1 MRKMALTTRLCASVA
16 GFVVLV
22 ATLPAAPADARTFPG
37 SPRNDVLRGT
47 DKADVILGRAGNDRL
62 SGRGG
67 KDRLSGGPG
76 KDRLSGGP
84 GNDRLSGGPGN
95 DRLSG
100 GPGNDRVTGGPG
112 ADVLDC
118 AGGKDRAI
126 ADTLDKVRAS
136 CETVVGLPEADEPPP
151 QKQPPPQQPSPA
163 DLLSGEYTGDLVT
176 TIRYIA
182 DSGCVGEQ
190 TTRIPSRITI
200 RAPLQPLPTDLQ
212 TIGRDPNPI
221 NLILGQTDLL
231 GTIAPG
237 SISLSSS
244 ARLRFTSINS
254 SILHYWDLALNGTS
268 IAGRLVNDHAE
279 EAAAFN
285 LLAANIF
292 LGGLGCS
299 FPSQLA
305 IAEGATLTGTATP
318 QTIQLT
324 IQGNT
329 NDTFH
334 PFTAQ
339 ITANRA
345 G

>member
-1 MRKMALTTRLCASVA
+1 MLRTTRRSASLA
-16 GFVVLV
+16 GLAVLV
-22 ATLPAAPADARTFPG
+22 AVLSALPADARTLTG
-37 SPRNDVLRGT
+37 SSRADVLRGT
-47 DKADVILGRAGNDRL
+47 NKADVILGRDGNDRL
-62 SGRGG
+62 SGRRGA
-67 KDRLSGGPG
+67 DRLSGG
-76 KDRLSGGP
+76 K
-84 GNDRLSGGPGN
+84 GNDRLSGGAGK

-112 ADVLDC
+112 ADILAC
-118 AGGKDRAI
+118 AGGRDRAVADP
-126 ADTLDKVRAS
+126 ADTVRAS
-136 CETVVGLPEADEPPP
+136 CETVTGLPQKPQEPQNPVLPP
-151 QKQPPPQQPSPA
+151 VQSPA

-176 TIRYIA
+176 TIRYIPN
-182 DSGCVGEQ
+182 SGCAGEQ

-212 TIGRDPNPI
+212 TIGQDPNPI
-221 NLILGQTDLL
+221 NLILGQTDVL

-244 ARLRFTSINS
+244 ARLRFTPINS
-254 SILHYWDLALNGTS
+254 RILHYWNLALNGT
-268 IAGRLVNDHAE
+268 ALTGTLVDDHAE

-285 LLAANIF
+285 LLSANIF
-292 LGGLGCS
+292 LGFGTCN

-305 IAEGATLTGTATP
+305 IAEGAALTGTATP
-318 QTIQLT
+318 QTIQLQ

>member
-1 MRKMALTTRLCASVA
+1 MTWTTRLCASVA
-16 GFVVLV
+16 GLV
-22 ATLPAAPADARTFPG
+22 ALAAMLPAAPADARTFTG
-37 SPRNDVLRGT
+37 SPRADVLRGT
-47 DKADVILGRAGNDRL
+47 GKADVLLGRAGNDRL

-76 KDRLSGGP
+76 KDQLSGGP
-84 GNDRLSGGPGN
+84 GK

-118 AGGKDRAI
+118 AGGKDRAV
-126 ADTLDKVRAS
+126 ADTADTVRAS
-136 CETVVGLPEADEPPP
+136 CETVLGLPSTDEPPP
-151 QKQPPPQQPSPA
+151 QQQQQQQQTPQQPSPA

-176 TIRYIA
+176 TVRYLP
-182 DSGCVGEQ
+182 GQLCVGEHTAQ
-190 TTRIPSRITI
+190 IPSRITI
-200 RAPLQPLPTDLQ
+200 RQPLQPLPSDLQ

-221 NLILGQTDLL
+221 NLILGQLDLL
-231 GTIAPG
+231 GNIAPG
-237 SISLSSS
+237 SINLASA
-244 ARLRFTSINS
+244 ARLRFTPINS
-254 SILHYWDLALNGTS
+254 RILHYWNLGINGTT
-268 IAGRLVNDHAE
+268 ITGTLVDDHAG
-279 EAAAFN
+279 EAAGFN
-285 LLAANIF
+285 LLGALTNIG
-292 LGGLGCS
+292 LGGCN
-299 FPSQLA
+299 FPTQLA
-305 IAEGATLTGTATP
+305 IAEGTTLTGTATP

-329 NDTFH
+329 SDTLH

>member
-1 MRKMALTTRLCASVA
+1 MLWTARLSASLA
-16 GFVVLV
+16 GLVVLV
-22 ATLPAAPADARTFPG
+22 AMLPAVPADARKLTG
-37 SPRNDVLRGT
+37 SPRADVLSGT
-47 DKADVILGRAGNDRL
+47 GKADVILGRAGNDRL

-67 KDRLSGGPG
+67 NDRLVGGTGKDRLNGGPG
-76 KDRLSGGP
+76 KDRLTGGP
-84 GNDRLSGGPGN
+84 GRDRLI
-95 DRLSG
+95 G

-112 ADVLDC
+112 PDVLDC

-126 ADTLDKVRAS
+126 ADAADTVRAS
-136 CETVVGLPEADEPPP
+136 CEKVSGLDQETEPPP
-151 QKQPPPQQPSPA
+151 PPPPPPPPSPA

-176 TIRYIA
+176 TITYIA
-182 DSGCVGEQ
+182 NSGCAGQQ
-190 TTRIPSRITI
+190 TTQIPSRITI
-200 RAPLQPLPTDLQ
+200 RAALQPLPTDLQ
-212 TIGRDPNPI
+212 TTGRDPNPI
-221 NLILGQTDLL
+221 SLILGQTNVA

-244 ARLRFTSINS
+244 ARLRFTPINS
-254 SILHYWDLALNGTS
+254 AILHYWDLALSGTTLT
-268 IAGRLVNDHAE
+268 GRLVHDHAE

-285 LLAANIF
+285 LLGANIF

-318 QTIQLT
+318 QTIQLQ